1 MFWFSCNF
9 FIFFQRYN
17 LTNLRLIVCFLITF
31 GMGGSTWWKSLLITK
46 IFPPNGSKL
55 SNISTKILSMIS
67 IVFLLVIDALSYIM
81 SFAYRINS
89 VVVFCFDIAHV
100 VDSLAWSKILNIER
114 TVLPFVNIDDIPKVT
129 IISAIIL

>member
-1 MFWFSCNF
+1 MF
-9 FIFFQRYN
+9 
-17 LTNLRLIVCFLITF
+17 
-31 GMGGSTWWKSLLITK
+31 
-46 IFPPNGSKL
+46 
-55 SNISTKILSMIS
+55 S
-67 IVFLLVIDALSYIM
+67 IVFLLVIDTLSYIM

-114 TVLPFVNIDDIPKVT
+114 TVLPFGNIDDIPEVA